1 MLRVVLMSIVAL
13 AAAACAPAPPAGGVT
28 SNLDDGQPFIG
39 INGKPLVSPE
49 GIMDN
54 AVAQA
59 LTADPAACAKAG
71 GTVRKVCL
79 MGNPLC
85 VVTFKDAGETCSDG
99 SECDSG
105 RCRTK
110 DMGMQPEKATT
121 GVCAPTNDP
130 CGCFQEVEDGK
141 AGYPLCAD

>member
-1 MLRVVLMSIVAL
+1 MLRMLVLSIVAL
-13 AAAACAPAPPAGGVT
+13 AVAACAPAPPMGGLAT
-28 SNLDDGQPFIG
+28 KLDDGKPFIG

-59 LTADPAACAKAG
+59 LTDDPAACAKAG
-71 GTVRKVCL
+71 GTIRKVCM

-85 VVTFKDAGETCSDG
+85 VVTFKDAGEACSDG

-105 RCRTK
+105 RCRTS
-110 DMGMQPEKATT
+110 DMGMQPEKATK

-130 CGCFQEVEDGK
+130 CGCFQAVEDGK

>member
-1 MLRVVLMSIVAL
+1 MIRALLAVVVVI
-13 AAAACAPAPPAGGVT
+13 AAACAPTPVGGLE
-28 SNLDDGQPFIG
+28 SNPDAGQPFVG
-39 INGKPLVSPE
+39 INGKPLVSRE

-54 AVAQA
+54 VVAQA
-59 LTADPAACAKAG
+59 LTDDPAACTKAG
-71 GTVRKVCL
+71 GEIRKVCL

-85 VVTFKDAGETCSDG
+85 VVTFKDAGEACSDG

-105 RCRTK
+105 RCRT
-110 DMGMQPEKATT
+110 DGMGVEPERATK

>member
-1 MLRVVLMSIVAL
+1 MLRAVLMSIVAL
-13 AAAACAPAPPAGGVT
+13 AVAACAPTPPSGGLAT
-28 SNLDDGQPFIG
+28 NLDQGQPFVG
-39 INGKPLVSPE
+39 IDGKPLVSPQ
-49 GIMDN
+49 GVMDN
-54 AVAQA
+54 SVAQA
-59 LTADPAACAKAG
+59 LTDDPAACAKAG
-71 GTVRKVCL
+71 GTIRKVCL

-85 VVTFKDAGETCSDG
+85 VVTFKDAGEACSDG

-105 RCRTK
+105 RCRTA
-110 DMGMQPEKATT
+110 MGIQPEKATK